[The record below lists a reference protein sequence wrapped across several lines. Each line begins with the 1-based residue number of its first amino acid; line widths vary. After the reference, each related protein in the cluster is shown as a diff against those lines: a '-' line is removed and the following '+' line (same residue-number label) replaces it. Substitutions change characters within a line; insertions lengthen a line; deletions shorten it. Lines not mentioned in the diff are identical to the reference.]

1 MPSYFEAHRATLEN
15 AQRAFA
21 RGRVGAVEKQI
32 DNPEA
37 VQVARPN
44 GVIAASKWSTHPVVL
59 DEAAD
64 ELAAA
69 DVNVPRHLTG
79 HLFNDQSASFT
90 DNHVSGANRG
100 GSAGLAGAAFGANR
114 SRGVGIRRPAAA

>member
-1 MPSYFEAHRATLEN
+1 MQRCFEAHRSTLEN
-15 AQRAFA
+15 AQRAFP
-21 RGRVGAVEKQI
+21 RGSVGAVEKLI

-37 VQVARPN
+37 VQVARPKEA
-44 GVIAASKWSTHPVVL
+44 IAASECSTEPVVL

-69 DVNVPRHLTG
+69 GVNVSCHLTG
-79 HLFNDQSASFT
+79 RLFFNQSASLS
-90 DNHVSGANRG
+90 DDHVSGANRA
-100 GSAGLAGAAFGANR
+100 GSAGLTDAALVANR